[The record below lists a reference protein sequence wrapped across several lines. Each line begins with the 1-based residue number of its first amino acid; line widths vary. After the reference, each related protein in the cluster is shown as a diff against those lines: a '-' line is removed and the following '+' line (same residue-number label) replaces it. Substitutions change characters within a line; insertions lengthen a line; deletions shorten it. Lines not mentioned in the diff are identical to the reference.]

1 MVLSEFRAEIESFF
15 EIRFAGSQFSTDGK
29 VSAPGTPA
37 PVHSNLELCVQILSE
52 KPAAQLFQMKLKLS
66 IDFVPELP
74 RDPNLASE
82 TPTRK
87 VAIRFLDGEVLRGHL
102 DGTLERHRYG
112 VVLHLHAEQADSP
125 IRKLGIP
132 FSAVKALF
140 FIREFDARGEDAGT
154 ASDAYLARRTM
165 APLLD
170 VLEEMDMLT
179 RLHRDGLLSD
189 DEYASKRTLV
199 LERL

>member
-1 MVLSEFRAEIESFF
+1 MANVIVRFF
-15 EIRFAGSQFSTDGK
+15 DDETLEGSARDLDFDEPDFLVEVNDDAGLDNNETAWIPMTAVK
-29 VSAPGTPA
+29 WVEMP
-37 PVHSNLELCVQILSE
+37 
-52 KPAAQLFQMKLKLS
+52 
-66 IDFVPELP
+66 IDREM
-74 RDPNLASE
+74 AGE

-112 VVLHLHAEQADSP
+112 VVLNLHAEHADSP
-125 IRKLGIP
+125 VRKLGIP

-140 FIREFDARGEDAGT
+140 FIREFDARGEDAGS
-154 ASDAYLARRTM
+154 ASEAYLARRTM

-170 VLEEMDMLT
+170 VLEEMDMLA

-189 DEYASKRTLV
+189 TEFASKRTLV